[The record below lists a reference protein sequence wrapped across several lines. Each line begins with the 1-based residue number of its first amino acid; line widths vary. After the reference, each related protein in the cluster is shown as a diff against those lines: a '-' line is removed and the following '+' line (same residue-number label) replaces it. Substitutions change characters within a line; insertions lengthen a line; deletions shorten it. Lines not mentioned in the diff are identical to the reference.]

1 MKNRII
7 KLCLLAAVLVV
18 CAGNADAQ
26 TKRSSKKRTTTK
38 TRKSTN
44 KSVTTGET
52 ALAKDTVKPAALPEP
67 ELDLGVIKKSLRN
80 DDAD

>member
-26 TKRSSKKRTTTK
+26 TKRSSKKRNYHQEQEK
-38 TRKSTN
+38 HN
-44 KSVTTGET
+44 
-52 ALAKDTVKPAALPEP
+52 
-67 ELDLGVIKKSLRN
+67 
-80 DDAD
+80 